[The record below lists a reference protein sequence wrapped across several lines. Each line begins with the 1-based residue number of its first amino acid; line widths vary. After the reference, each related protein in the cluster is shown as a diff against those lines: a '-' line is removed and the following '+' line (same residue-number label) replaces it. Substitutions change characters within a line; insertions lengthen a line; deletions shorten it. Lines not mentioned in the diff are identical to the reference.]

1 MKFFILSIF
10 LLAVSFGAAQ
20 ETGSTYKKKVL
31 EQTEV
36 DFLGSFYSQDG
47 DNAAVTGGIGTE
59 ELTDFAPTIVVS
71 VPMNADD
78 VLSVEAGISAY
89 SSASSSNINPFDG
102 DGPADPFQASSGAS
116 SSDVWVGATASY
128 SHSSDDRNRIWSA
141 KASFASEYDYF
152 SFGFGGSYTM
162 LFNEKNT
169 EVSINANVFL
179 DTWDLLY
186 PIEFRDNG
194 DDDDEDD
201 DEDDDDDYD
210 FSGIPNYNPVFTGF
224 DSGQRN
230 SYSAGLTVSQILT
243 KKMQGLISLD
253 LVRQDGLLSTPYQ
266 RVYFA
271 DFEDIK
277 IEDFVLADDVEQLPD
292 TRTKIAVGAN
302 LNYYINEYLTV
313 RTYYR
318 YYTDDWGI
326 DSHTAKIELPIK
338 LYGKFTVY
346 PSFRYYTQTQADYFA
361 PYNEHFSTE
370 TYYTSDYDLSAF
382 DANQYGLGLRYTD
395 IFAKSHLWKFGLK
408 SIDLEYSKYDRN
420 TSFSANLIAFSFK
433 FVMD

>member
-1 MKFFILSIF
+1 MKLFVLSIAF
-10 LLAVSFGAAQ
+10 LIVGYGYAQ
-20 ETGSTYKKKVL
+20 EAGSTYKKKVL

-59 ELTDFAPTIVVS
+59 ELIDFAPTIVVS

-102 DGPADPFQASSGAS
+102 DKPADPFQASSGAS

-141 KASFASEYDYF
+141 KASFATEYDYF
-152 SFGFGGSYTM
+152 SVGFGGSYTM

-186 PIEFRDNG
+186 PIEFRENDPYN
-194 DDDDEDD
+194 
-201 DEDDDDDYD
+201 
-210 FSGIPNYNPVFTGF
+210 FSSIPNYNPVFTGF

-230 SYSAGLTVSQILT
+230 SYSLGGTLSQIFS
-243 KKMQGLISLD
+243 KRMQGLISLD

-266 RVYFA
+266 RVYFS

-277 IEDFVLADDVEQLPD
+277 VDDFVLADDVEQLPD
-292 TRTKIAVGAN
+292 TRTKIAVGGN

-313 RTYYR
+313 RAYYR

-338 LYGKFTVY
+338 LYGKFTLY
-346 PSFRYYTQTQADYFA
+346 PSYRYYTQTQADYFA
-361 PYNEHFSTE
+361 PYNEHLSTD

-382 DANQYGLGLRYTD
+382 DANQYGIGFRYTD
-395 IFAKSHLWKFGLK
+395 ILTKSHIWKFALK

-433 FVMD
+433 FILD

>member
-1 MKFFILSIF
+1 MKFIILSIF

-186 PIEFRDNG
+186 PVEFRD
-194 DDDDEDD
+194 
-201 DEDDDDDYD
+201 D
-210 FSGIPNYNPVFTGF
+210 FEIDAYQITGNPDYNPVFTGF

-230 SYSAGLTVSQILT
+230 SYSAGLTVSQILS
-243 KKMQGLISLD
+243 KKLQGLISLD
-253 LVRQDGLLSTPYQ
+253 VVRQDGLLSTPFQ

-271 DFEDIK
+271 DFDETYIDN
-277 IEDFVLADDVEQLPD
+277 FALADDVEQLPD
-292 TRTKIAVGAN
+292 TRNKIAVGAN
-302 LNYYINEYLTV
+302 LNYYINEYLTL

-346 PSFRYYTQTQADYFA
+346 PSYRFYTQTQADYFA
-361 PYNEHFSTE
+361 PYNEHFSTN

-382 DANQYGLGLRYTD
+382 DANQYGIGFRYTD
-395 IFAKSHLWKFGLK
+395 IFTKSHLWKFGLK
-408 SIDLEYSKYDRN
+408 SIDLEYSKYDRD

>member
-1 MKFFILSIF
+1 MKFIILSIF

-186 PIEFRDNG
+186 PVEFRD
-194 DDDDEDD
+194 
-201 DEDDDDDYD
+201 D
-210 FSGIPNYNPVFTGF
+210 FEIDAYQITGNPDYNPVFTGF

-230 SYSAGLTVSQILT
+230 SYSAGLTVSQILS
-243 KKMQGLISLD
+243 KKLQGLISLD
-253 LVRQDGLLSTPYQ
+253 VVRQDGLLSTPYQ
-266 RVYFA
+266 RVYFS
-271 DFEDIK
+271 DFDETYIDN
-277 IEDFVLADDVEQLPD
+277 FALADDVEQLPD
-292 TRTKIAVGAN
+292 TRNKIAVGAN
-302 LNYYINEYLTV
+302 LNYYINEYLAL

-338 LYGKFTVY
+338 LYGKFTLY
-346 PSFRYYTQTQADYFA
+346 PSYRYYTQTQADYFA
-361 PYNEHFSTE
+361 PYNVHLSTQE
-370 TYYTSDYDLSAF
+370 YYTSDYDLSAF
-382 DANQYGLGLRYTD
+382 DASQYGIGFRYTD
-395 IFAKSHLWKFGLK
+395 IFTKSHLWKFGLK
-408 SIDLEYSKYDRN
+408 SIDLEYSKYDRD

-433 FVMD
+433 FVLD

>member
-1 MKFFILSIF
+1 MKLFILSAA
-10 LLAVSFGAAQ
+10 LLVFTLGTAQ
-20 ETGSTYKKKVL
+20 ETSSTYKKKVL

-186 PIEFRDNG
+186 PIEFRGNG
-194 DDDDEDD
+194 DDD

-277 IEDFVLADDVEQLPD
+277 VENFVLADDVEQLPD

-338 LYGKFTVY
+338 LYGKFTLY

-361 PYNEHFSTE
+361 PYNEHFSTD

-395 IFAKSHLWKFGLK
+395 IFTKSHLWKFGLK
-408 SIDLEYSKYDRN
+408 SIDLEYSKYDRD

>member
-1 MKFFILSIF
+1 MKFLILSIF

-102 DGPADPFQASSGAS
+102 DKPADPFQASSGAS

-141 KASFASEYDYF
+141 KASFATEYDYL

-179 DTWDLLY
+179 DSWDLLY
-186 PIEFRDNG
+186 PVEFRD
-194 DDDDEDD
+194 
-201 DEDDDDDYD
+201 D
-210 FSGIPNYNPVFTGF
+210 FEIDAYQITGNPDYNPVFTGF

-230 SYSAGLTVSQILT
+230 SYSAGLTVSQILS
-243 KKMQGLISLD
+243 KKLQGLISLD
-253 LVRQDGLLSTPYQ
+253 VVRQDGLLSTPFQ

-271 DFEDIK
+271 DFDETYIDN
-277 IEDFVLADDVEQLPD
+277 FALADDVEQLPD
-292 TRTKIAVGAN
+292 TRNKIAVGAN
-302 LNYYINEYLTV
+302 LNYYINEYLTL

-326 DSHTAKIELPIK
+326 DSHTAKMELPIK

-346 PSFRYYTQTQADYFA
+346 PSYRFYTQTQADYFA
-361 PYNEHFSTE
+361 PYNEHFSTD

-395 IFAKSHLWKFGLK
+395 IFTKSHLWKFALK

-433 FVMD
+433 FVLD

>member
-1 MKFFILSIF
+1 
-10 LLAVSFGAAQ
+10 
-20 ETGSTYKKKVL
+20 
-31 EQTEV
+31 
-36 DFLGSFYSQDG
+36 
-47 DNAAVTGGIGTE
+47 
-59 ELTDFAPTIVVS
+59 
-71 VPMNADD
+71 
-78 VLSVEAGISAY
+78 
-89 SSASSSNINPFDG
+89 
-102 DGPADPFQASSGAS
+102 
-116 SSDVWVGATASY
+116 
-128 SHSSDDRNRIWSA
+128 
-141 KASFASEYDYF
+141 
-152 SFGFGGSYTM
+152 
-162 LFNEKNT
+162 
-169 EVSINANVFL
+169 
-179 DTWDLLY
+179 
-186 PIEFRDNG
+186 
-194 DDDDEDD
+194 
-201 DEDDDDDYD
+201 
-210 FSGIPNYNPVFTGF
+210 
-224 DSGQRN
+224 
-230 SYSAGLTVSQILT
+230 
-243 KKMQGLISLD
+243 
-253 LVRQDGLLSTPYQ
+253 
-266 RVYFA
+266 
-271 DFEDIK
+271 
-277 IEDFVLADDVEQLPD
+277 VEQLPD